1 MPTPSLNLRGSWET
15 WVLQSQL
22 QGHLWG
28 ALCEPYFERRDRRD
42 RSGRA
47 LYTSE
52 GNHGLSGRAWS
63 FEFRLGLIP
72 PLLNSYSMVLRNYIL
87 SPPSAQ
93 ASVSWA
99 VKWTCGRGARS
110 LWEQFF
116 STAPSPK
123 SPAQNCPHDGQGEVT
138 RLRSWD
144 MSPEGA
150 LTPG

>member
-1 MPTPSLNLRGSWET
+1 MPTPSPNLRGSWET

-28 ALCEPYFERRDRRD
+28 GLCEPYLERRDRRD
-42 RSGRA
+42 RWGRA

-99 VKWTCGRGARS
+99 VKWTCGRGAGLSGSSSPSQQHRHRS
-110 LWEQFF
+110 PLPR
-116 STAPSPK
+116 TAHMMDKVRSP
-123 SPAQNCPHDGQGEVT
+123 D
-138 RLRSWD
+138 
-144 MSPEGA
+144 
-150 LTPG
+150 